1 MEFKPGMT
9 LRQLLDELQSHTTE
23 DYTEDKLLDT
33 EIKVEVMSTGG
44 TYKVTAVIKEANI
57 VTEQRFSSKQDRAVP
72 LKKDGAPTIMLKT
85 SLVP

>member
-9 LRQLLDELQSHTTE
+9 LRQLLNELQSHITE

-33 EIKVEVMSTGG
+33 EIKLEVMSTGG
-44 TYKVTAVIKEANI
+44 TYKATAVIKEANI
-57 VTEQRFSSKQDRAVP
+57 VTEQRFSSKQNCAIP